1 MVYFTTAIAI
11 SLLATGVSII
21 TGVAMILA
29 LSTLVKRSKA
39 AGKVQTELLSFSS
52 NIVEFVEG
60 IKPLKAMG
68 LTHQMSASMVNKTN
82 SLRAVFVRLT
92 FLKKL
97 LGSGQE
103 VVRAIALVAMIYVV
117 LVLYDTSFEAL
128 AVIAVLFVRTLDV
141 VGTFQ
146 RSWQSLV
153 VIGAPF
159 HRFQKRL
166 DDLENSRSISWGCKK
181 FAQIK
186 ELSSS
191 TFPLS
196 TEKLGC
202 FKNLNLALPAG
213 KTICIGGQSGIGKST
228 LLDMLLGLLE
238 PTSGKILV
246 DGRPRLSLSKDSWAQ
261 MIGYV
266 SQEITLMNDTVFA
279 NIALGDP
286 SVSPDDVERALSAA
300 GLASM
305 VSEKKRNFIRCLASA
320 VDKFLVD
327 NVNAYP
333 LPELWCANRG
343 CWFSTRPP
351 LH

>member
-1 MVYFTTAIAI
+1 M
-11 SLLATGVSII
+11 
-21 TGVAMILA
+21 
-29 LSTLVKRSKA
+29 
-39 AGKVQTELLSFSS
+39 
-52 NIVEFVEG
+52 
-60 IKPLKAMG
+60 
-68 LTHQMSASMVNKTN
+68 THH
-82 SLRAVFVRLT
+82 LRPRCNRGA
-92 FLKKL
+92 
-97 LGSGQE
+97 
-103 VVRAIALVAMIYVV
+103 
-117 LVLYDTSFEAL
+117 
-128 AVIAVLFVRTLDV
+128 FVRTLDV

-181 FAQIK
+181 FALNKGIEFIDVSFK
-186 ELSSS
+186 YGE
-191 TFPLS
+191 T
-196 TEKLGC
+196 GV

-305 VSEKKRNFIRCLASA
+305 VSEKKHGIYQMLGERGGQISGGQRQRISIARALVRKPRLLVLDEATSSLDKEIEQEIIDNIFKLAPTTTVVCVTHQPSMKTNADCILELTKAKSGTA
-320 VDKFLVD
+320 VSVSVTT
-327 NVNAYP
+327 NP
-333 LPELWCANRG
+333 
-343 CWFSTRPP
+343 
-351 LH
+351 